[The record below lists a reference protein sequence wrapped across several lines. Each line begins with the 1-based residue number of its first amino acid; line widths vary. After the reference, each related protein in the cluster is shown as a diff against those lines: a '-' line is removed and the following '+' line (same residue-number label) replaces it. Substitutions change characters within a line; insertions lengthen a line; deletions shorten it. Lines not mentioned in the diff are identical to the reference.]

1 VDTHLIPAA
10 PDDGPYL
17 RADAERRFPRGATIE
32 ARFEIPRPGFSVT
45 VLFGPSG
52 SGKTTALR
60 LLAGLEPADRG
71 TIQVGGEAWS
81 DVDRRIHLPPQG
93 RDLGFLPQAYSLF
106 PHLSV
111 AANLGYGLASLGLR
125 ERAARVDE
133 LLALLDLEGLGDRHP
148 GELSGG
154 QQQRVA
160 LGRALARKPR
170 LLLLDEPL
178 SALDRPSQLRLR
190 KELRELLRTLDIPTV
205 LVTHDRAEALQ
216 LGDRLVVMD
225 QGRVCQ
231 SGDIQ
236 QVFDRPTDPAV
247 ARILGVETVV
257 RGRIESIADGMATIA
272 VGSAQILAADP
283 GSLGWEVF
291 VCIRG
296 EDVAVER
303 GGGPG
308 SGSTARNRLPAR
320 ITALQP
326 EGSLVRIALD
336 AGFPLESLVTR
347 QACHDLA
354 LVEGDPVCAI
364 LKAAAVHLIPHD

>member
-1 VDTHLIPAA
+1 VDAHLNT
-10 PDDGPYL
+10 DGPFL
-17 RADAERRFPRGATIE
+17 RADAQRRYRGGATIE
-32 ARFEIPRPGFSVT
+32 ARFEVPHPGFSVT

-60 LLAGLEPADRG
+60 LLAGLERAD
-71 TIQVGGEAWS
+71 GGSIRFQGSPWS
-81 DVDRRIHLPPQG
+81 DVSKGIHLQPQA

-111 AANLGYGLASLGLR
+111 AANLGFGLR
-125 ERAARVDE
+125 ATGGPERLKRVEE
-133 LLALLDLEGLGDRHP
+133 LLALLDLKGLGERHP

-190 KELRELLRTLDIPTV
+190 KELRTLLRTLDIPTV

-247 ARILGVETVV
+247 AAILGVETVV

-272 VGSAQILAADP
+272 VGSARILAADP

-303 GGGPG
+303 SGG
-308 SGSTARNRLPAR
+308 SGAESTARNRLPAR

-326 EGSLVRIALD
+326 EGPLMRISLD
-336 AGFPLESLVTR
+336 CGFPLESLVTR
-347 QACHDLA
+347 QACLDLA
-354 LVEGDPVCAI
+354 LTEGDPVCAI

>member
-1 VDTHLIPAA
+1 MDAHLISDAQRRY
-10 PDDGPYL
+10 PDGT
-17 RADAERRFPRGATIE
+17 AVE
-32 ARFEIPRPGFSVT
+32 ARFQIPGPGFSVT

-52 SGKTTALR
+52 SGKTTVLR
-60 LLAGLEPADRG
+60 LLAGLERADRG
-71 TIQVGGEAWS
+71 SIHFGGTAWS
-81 DVDRRIHLPPQG
+81 DADRGVHLPPQA
-93 RDLGFLPQAYSLF
+93 RDLGFLPQAYHLF

-111 AANLGYGLASLGLR
+111 TANLGYGLVSLTAR
-125 ERAARVDE
+125 ERTVRIEE
-133 LLALLDLEGLGDRHP
+133 LLLLLDLKGLEDRRP

-160 LGRALARKPR
+160 LGRALARRPR

-205 LVTHDRAEALQ
+205 LVTHDRTEALQ

-257 RGRIESIADGMATIA
+257 RGRVESVSEGMATVS
-272 VGSAQILAADP
+272 VGSARILAADP
-283 GSLGWEVF
+283 GSLGQQAF
-291 VCIRG
+291 LCIRG

-303 GGGPG
+303 GCGPS
-308 SGSTARNRLPAR
+308 SGTTARNRLPAR
-320 ITALQP
+320 ITALHP
-326 EGSLVRIALD
+326 EGSLMRISLD
-336 AGFPLESLVTR
+336 CGFPLESLVTR
-347 QACHDLA
+347 QACLDLHLA
-354 LVEGDPVCAI
+354 EGDQVCAI

>member
-1 VDTHLIPAA
+1 MDAHLIPAA
-10 PDDGPYL
+10 LDVGPYL
-17 RADAERRFPRGATIE
+17 QADAERRFPGGATIE

-60 LLAGLEPADRG
+60 LLAGLERADRG
-71 TIQVGGEAWS
+71 SIRVGGEAWS
-81 DVDRRIHLPPQG
+81 DADRRIHRPPQA

-106 PHLSV
+106 PHFSV
-111 AANLGYGLASLGLR
+111 AANLGYGLTSLDVR
-125 ERAARVDE
+125 QRTARVAE
-133 LLALLDLEGLGDRHP
+133 LLELLDLKGLEDRHP

-160 LGRALARKPR
+160 LGRALARKPK

-190 KELRELLRTLDIPTV
+190 KELRGLLRALDIPTV
-205 LVTHDRAEALQ
+205 LVTHDRTEALQ
-216 LGDRLVVMD
+216 LGDQLVVMD

-236 QVFDRPTDPAV
+236 QAFDRPTDPAV

-257 RGRIESIADGMATIA
+257 LGRIESIAEGMATIT
-272 VGSAQILAADP
+272 VGNAQILAADP

-303 GGGPG
+303 GCGPGPG
-308 SGSTARNRLPAR
+308 STVRNRLPAR
-320 ITALQP
+320 ITALHP

-347 QACHDLA
+347 QACADLHLA
-354 LVEGDPVCAI
+354 EGDQVCAI
-364 LKAAAVHLIPHD
+364 LKAAAIHLIPHD

>member
-1 VDTHLIPAA
+1 VDAHLICN
-10 PDDGPYL
+10 
-17 RADAERRFPRGATIE
+17 AERHFARGLTIE
-32 ARFEIPRPGFSVT
+32 ARFEIPQPGFSVT

-60 LLAGLEPADRG
+60 LLAGLERADRG
-71 TIQVGGEAWS
+71 ILRFGGSTWS
-81 DVDRRIHLPPQG
+81 DAARGFHRPPQA

-111 AANLGYGLASLGLR
+111 AANLGYGLVSLSARERTNRIGELVALLGLR
-125 ERAARVDE
+125 G
-133 LLALLDLEGLGDRHP
+133 LEDRHP

-160 LGRALARKPR
+160 LGRALARRPR

-178 SALDRPSQLRLR
+178 SALDHPSQLRLR
-190 KELRELLRTLDIPTV
+190 KELREMLRTLDIPTV

-247 ARILGVETVV
+247 AAILDVETVV
-257 RGRIESIADGMATIA
+257 RGQIESIAEGMATIA
-272 VGSAQILAADP
+272 VGSARILAADP

-303 GGGPG
+303 AGG
-308 SGSTARNRLPAR
+308 SGAESTARNRLPAR
-320 ITALQP
+320 ITGLNP
-326 EGSLVRIALD
+326 EGPLMRVGLD
-336 AGFPLESLVTR
+336 CGFPLESLVTR
-347 QACHDLA
+347 QACADLQLA
-354 LVEGDPVCAI
+354 EGDQVCAI

>member
-1 VDTHLIPAA
+1 VDAHLNR
-10 PDDGPYL
+10 GPHL
-17 RADAERRFPRGATIE
+17 LADAERHYRGGPTVE
-32 ARFEIPRPGFSVT
+32 ARFEIPEPGFSVT

-60 LLAGLEPADRG
+60 LLAGLERADRG
-71 TIQVGGEAWS
+71 SIRFGGATWS
-81 DVDRRIHLPPQG
+81 DAAGGFHRPPQA
-93 RDLGFLPQAYSLF
+93 RDLGFLPQAYALF

-111 AANLGYGLASLGLR
+111 AANLGYGLTSLGAR
-125 ERAARVDE
+125 ERRARVDE
-133 LLALLDLEGLGDRHP
+133 LLTLLDLRDLEGRHP

-160 LGRALARKPR
+160 LGRALARKPA

-178 SALDRPSQLRLR
+178 SALDRPSQVRLR
-190 KELRELLRTLDIPTV
+190 KELRGLLRTFDIPTV

-231 SGDIQ
+231 CGDIQ
-236 QVFDRPTDPAV
+236 QVFDRPTDPQV
-247 ARILGVETVV
+247 ARILGMETVI
-257 RGRIESIADGMATIA
+257 RGRIESIVGGMATIA
-272 VGSAQILAADP
+272 VGPARIFAADP
-283 GSLGWEVF
+283 GGLGWEVF

-303 GGGPG
+303 IGGAG
-308 SGSTARNRLPAR
+308 SESTARNRLPAR
-320 ITALQP
+320 ITALNP
-326 EGSLVRIALD
+326 EGSLVRVGLD
-336 AGFPLESLVTR
+336 CGFPLEGLVTR
-347 QACHDLA
+347 QACADLQLA
-354 LVEGDPVCAI
+354 EGDQVCAI

>member
-1 VDTHLIPAA
+1 MDAPLIPA
-10 PDDGPYL
+10 GPYL
-17 RADAERRFPRGATIE
+17 QAEAERRFPSGATIE
-32 ARFEIPRPGFSVT
+32 ARFDIPRPGFSVT

-60 LLAGLEPADRG
+60 LLAGLERADRG
-71 TIQVGGEAWS
+71 SIRMAGVVWS
-81 DVDRRIHLPPQG
+81 DATRHLHRPPQA
-93 RDLGFLPQAYSLF
+93 RDLGFLPQAYHLF

-111 AANLGYGLASLGLR
+111 AANLGYGLTALPAP
-125 ERAARVDE
+125 ERAIRVRE
-133 LLALLDLEGLGDRHP
+133 LLALLDLDGLGDRHP
-148 GELSGG
+148 DELSGG

-190 KELRELLRTLDIPTV
+190 KDLRELLRTLAIPTV

-216 LGDRLVVMD
+216 LGDHLVVMD

-257 RGRIESIADGMATIA
+257 LGRIDGITDGMATIA
-272 VGSAQILAADP
+272 VGSAQIHAADP
-283 GSLGWEVF
+283 GGLGRQVF
-291 VCIRG
+291 ICIRG

-303 GGGPG
+303 GSGPG
-308 SGSTARNRLPAR
+308 AGSTVRNRLPSR
-320 ITALQP
+320 ITALHP

-347 QACHDLA
+347 QACADLRLA
-354 LVEGDPVCAI
+354 EGDQVCAI

>member
-1 VDTHLIPAA
+1 VDAHLIC
-10 PDDGPYL
+10 DT
-17 RADAERRFPRGATIE
+17 ERRFPSGATIE

-52 SGKTTALR
+52 SGKTTVLR
-60 LLAGLEPADRG
+60 LLAGLERVDRGSIRVGGATWSDADR
-71 TIQVGGEAWS
+71 
-81 DVDRRIHLPPQG
+81 RMHLPPQT
-93 RDLGFLPQAYSLF
+93 RDLGFLPQAYHLF

-111 AANLGYGLASLGLR
+111 AANLGYGLTSLGAQ

-133 LLALLDLEGLGDRHP
+133 LLTLLDLGGLGQRHP

-190 KELRELLRTLDIPTV
+190 KDLRELLRGLDIPTV

-257 RGRIESIADGMATIA
+257 LGRVESVSEGMAAVA
-272 VGSAQILAADP
+272 VGPARILVADP
-283 GSLGWEVF
+283 GSLGRLAF

-303 GGGPG
+303 GCGPG
-308 SGSTARNRLPAR
+308 AGSTARNRLPAR
-320 ITALQP
+320 ITALHP

-336 AGFPLESLVTR
+336 CGFPLESLVTR
-347 QACHDLA
+347 QACHDLG
-354 LVEGDPVCAI
+354 LGEGDQVCAI

>member
-1 VDTHLIPAA
+1 MDAHLTCAA
-10 PDDGPYL
+10 ECRYPDG
-17 RADAERRFPRGATIE
+17 TTVE
-32 ARFEIPRPGFSVT
+32 ARFEIPLPGFSVT

-52 SGKTTALR
+52 SGKTTVLR
-60 LLAGLEPADRG
+60 LLAGLERARRG
-71 TIQVGGEAWS
+71 SLRVGGALWS
-81 DVDRRIHLPPQG
+81 DAAHGLHVPPQD
-93 RDLGFLPQAYSLF
+93 RNLGFLPQAYSLF

-111 AANLGYGLASLGLR
+111 AANLSFGLTLLSPG
-125 ERAARVDE
+125 ERATRVEE
-133 LLALLDLEGLGDRHP
+133 LLKLLDLQDLGDRRP
-148 GELSGG
+148 DALSGG

-160 LGRALARKPR
+160 LGRALARQPR

-190 KELRELLRTLDIPTV
+190 KELRDLLRRLDIPTV

-225 QGRVCQ
+225 RGRVCQ

-247 ARILGVETVV
+247 AAILGVETVV
-257 RGRIESIADGMATIA
+257 RGQIQSIVGGMATIS
-272 VGSAQILAADP
+272 VGSALILAADP
-283 GSLGWEVF
+283 GSLGWQVF

-303 GGGPG
+303 GCGPG
-308 SGSTARNRLPAR
+308 TESTARNRLPAR
-320 ITALQP
+320 ITTLQP
-326 EGSLVRIALD
+326 EGSLVRLSLD
-336 AGFPLESLVTR
+336 CGFPLESLVTR
-347 QACHDLA
+347 QACVDLD
-354 LVEGDPVCAI
+354 LKEGDQVCAI

>member
-1 VDTHLIPAA
+1 VDAHLIC
-10 PDDGPYL
+10 
-17 RADAERRFPRGATIE
+17 DAERRYPGGITIE
-32 ARFEIPRPGFSVT
+32 ARFEIPQPGFSVT

-52 SGKTTALR
+52 SGKTTVLR
-60 LLAGLEPADRG
+60 LLAGLERADRG
-71 TIQVGGEAWS
+71 TLRVGGTLWIEAARGLH
-81 DVDRRIHLPPQG
+81 VPPQH
-93 RDLGFLPQAYSLF
+93 RELGFLPQGYGLF

-111 AANLGYGLASLGLR
+111 TANLGYGLTALGAEARASRLG
-125 ERAARVDE
+125 E
-133 LLALLDLEGLGDRHP
+133 LVALLDLQGLEDRLP

-160 LGRALARKPR
+160 LGRALARKPK

-190 KELRELLRTLDIPTV
+190 KELRELLRTLDVPTV

-225 QGRVCQ
+225 QGLVCQ

-236 QVFDRPTDPAV
+236 QVFDRPSDPAV
-247 ARILGVETVV
+247 ARILGMETVV
-257 RGRIESIADGMATIA
+257 LGRIETISEGMATLA
-272 VGSAQILAADP
+272 VGRASILAADP
-283 GSLGWEVF
+283 GNLGQQAF

-303 GGGPG
+303 GGGTG
-308 SGSTARNRLPAR
+308 VGSTARNRLPGR
-320 ITALQP
+320 LTALHP
-326 EGSLVRIALD
+326 EGSLVRLSLD
-336 AGFPLESLVTR
+336 CGFPLESLVTR
-347 QACHDLA
+347 QACADLHLA
-354 LVEGDPVCAI
+354 EGDQVCAI

>member
-1 VDTHLIPAA
+1 MDAHLRA
-10 PDDGPYL
+10 DGPYL
-17 RADAERRFPRGATIE
+17 LVDAERRFPGGATVDV
-32 ARFEIPRPGFSVT
+32 RFEIPQPGFSVT

-52 SGKTTALR
+52 SGKTSALR
-60 LLAGLEPADRG
+60 LLAGLERADRG
-71 TIQVGGEAWS
+71 AIRMGGATWT
-81 DVDRRIHLPPQG
+81 DAARGIHRPPQA
-93 RDLGFLPQAYSLF
+93 RNLGFLPQAYHLF
-106 PHLSV
+106 PHLDV
-111 AANLGYGLASLGLR
+111 AANLGYGLAGWRPS
-125 ERAARVDE
+125 ERTARIHE
-133 LLALLDLEGLGDRHP
+133 LLALLDLTGLERRLP

-160 LGRALARKPR
+160 LGRALARRPG

-190 KELRELLRTLDIPTV
+190 KELRDLLRTLDIPTV

-257 RGRIESIADGMATIA
+257 RGQIESIVGGMATIA
-272 VGSAQILAADP
+272 VGSARILAADP

-303 GGGPG
+303 GDGPG
-308 SGSTARNRLPAR
+308 PGTTARNRLPAR
-320 ITALQP
+320 ITALNP
-326 EGSLVRIALD
+326 EGSLVRIGLD
-336 AGFPLESLVTR
+336 CGFPLESLVTR
-347 QACHDLA
+347 QACVDLD
-354 LVEGDPVCAI
+354 LTEGDQVCAI

>member
-1 VDTHLIPAA
+1 MDAHLNA
-10 PDDGPYL
+10 DGPQL
-17 RADAERRFPRGATIE
+17 LANADHRYGDGTTIE
-32 ARFEIPRPGFSVT
+32 ARFEIPQPGFSVT

-60 LLAGLEPADRG
+60 LLAGLERTHRG
-71 TIQVGGEAWS
+71 SIRFGGATWS
-81 DVDRRIHLPPQG
+81 DAARGLHCSPQQ

-111 AANLGYGLASLGLR
+111 AANLGYGLRAQGPL
-125 ERAARVDE
+125 ERNTRIAE
-133 LLALLDLEGLGDRHP
+133 LLELLDLKGLADRRP

-190 KELRELLRTLDIPTV
+190 KELRALLRTLDIPTV

-247 ARILGVETVV
+247 ASILGVETVV
-257 RGRIESIADGMATIA
+257 RGQIESIAEGMATIT
-272 VGSAQILAADP
+272 VGSARILAADP
-283 GSLGWEVF
+283 GSLGWQVF

-303 GGGPG
+303 GGG
-308 SGSTARNRLPAR
+308 SGTESTARNRLPAR
-320 ITALQP
+320 ITALHS
-326 EGSLVRIALD
+326 EGPLVRLSLD
-336 AGFPLESLVTR
+336 GGFPLESLVTR
-347 QACHDLA
+347 QACADLG
-354 LVEGDPVCAI
+354 LSVGDSVYAI